1 MMTVAPMTRHYRL
14 GLRRVRARGLSLVEL
29 MVGVTIGLFVVA
41 AASMLVG
48 TQLGE
53 NRKLVLETQLQQDL
67 RATADI
73 IARELRRSGVADQPW
88 TYIASETGQANYSTQ
103 SELSLSA
110 GNSQVNFRYDRNNR
124 GIWGFQLSSAGA
136 IRTLVAA
143 TAASAAAGEAGGWQE
158 LTDPETMRVTNFQIT
173 PHVAPMQVLPCPK
186 LCPGTNDTDCW
197 PRVFVRS
204 YTVTIEAR
212 SPRASEVM
220 RSLQSEVRLRNDRVQ
235 FLATGPSAA
244 IQACPS

>member
-1 MMTVAPMTRHYRL
+1 MRAFAPSSQSRFRVPRRQPRL
-14 GLRRVRARGLSLVEL
+14 LSRGLSLVEL

-73 IARELRRSGVADQPW
+73 IARELRRSGYTNLPW
-88 TYIASETGQANYSTQ
+88 TYIASETGQANYNTQ
-103 SELSLSA
+103 SELTLSA
-110 GNSQVNFRYDRNNR
+110 GNSQIEFHYARANP
-124 GIWGFQLSSAGA
+124 GTWGFQLVGGA
-136 IRTLVAA
+136 IRTVVAPSA
-143 TAASAAAGEAGGWQE
+143 AASAAGSWQE
-158 LTDPETMRVTNFQIT
+158 LTDPETMQVTSFQIT
-173 PHVAPMQVLPCPK
+173 PHIAPMQVLPCPK

-204 YTVTIEAR
+204 YTVSIEAR
-212 SPRASEVM
+212 SPRATEVK
-220 RSLQSEVRLRNDRVQ
+220 RSLQSEVRLRNDQVEFR
-235 FLATGPSAA
+235 ATGPSAA
-244 IQACPS
+244 VQSCPS